1 VRATERL
8 VARQLGI
15 ARSRRKARG
24 GNGAASGAVIDD
36 LQERLQQHLG
46 THVRIQ
52 HSDKGGRIE
61 IDYYGNE
68 DLERILTLLGLSHS
82 QS

>member
-1 VRATERL
+1 M
-8 VARQLGI
+8 
-15 ARSRRKARG
+15 RSRKKTRDGAP
-24 GNGAASGAVIDD
+24 NGSGSAVAE

-46 THVRIQ
+46 THVKIQ

-68 DLERILTLLGLSHS
+68 DLERILSLLGLKPAES
-82 QS
+82 